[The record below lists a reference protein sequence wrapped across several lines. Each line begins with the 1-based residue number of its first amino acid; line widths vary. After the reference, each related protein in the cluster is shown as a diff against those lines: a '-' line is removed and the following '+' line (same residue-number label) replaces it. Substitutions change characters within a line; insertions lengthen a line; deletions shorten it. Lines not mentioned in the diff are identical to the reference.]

1 MEMRR
6 SAQSLGTD
14 SPRNKA
20 ADKSLLRN
28 GGRKGG
34 FPPTYLCSDTHV
46 MPQGND
52 RKDVINKFISTFF
65 SMALRSICKS
75 IRN

>member
-1 MEMRR
+1 MKTRL

-20 ADKSLLRN
+20 ENKSLLRT
-28 GGRKGG
+28 GERKVA
-34 FPPTYLCSDTHV
+34 FPPTCLHSDTNV

-65 SMALRSICKS
+65 SMVL
-75 IRN
+75 